1 MLAYFPASAKYVF
14 VYAKTKILD
23 LLAAKEK
30 TLANLFSKK
39 REHALRA
46 DSFRDAMSAINGD
59 VSPQAQKASKIF
71 EARIARELAGEKEM
85 ELKISDARTRL
96 AALREAASI
105 FNGPPPMPTKPIVIE
120 KPAIIPPPETKTHKD
135 LRPSSELYAVREII
149 RRAGK
154 PMLLDDIVAE
164 LGHPAKSRNDHLCAE
179 H

>member
-1 MLAYFPASAKYVF
+1 
-14 VYAKTKILD
+14 
-23 LLAAKEK
+23 
-30 TLANLFSKK
+30 
-39 REHALRA
+39 
-46 DSFRDAMSAINGD
+46 MSAINGD

-164 LGHPAKSRNDHLCAE
+164 LGHPGEKSKRSSLRGTLMGYAKLGHVFTLE
-179 H
+179 TKFPKVFGLIEFKK